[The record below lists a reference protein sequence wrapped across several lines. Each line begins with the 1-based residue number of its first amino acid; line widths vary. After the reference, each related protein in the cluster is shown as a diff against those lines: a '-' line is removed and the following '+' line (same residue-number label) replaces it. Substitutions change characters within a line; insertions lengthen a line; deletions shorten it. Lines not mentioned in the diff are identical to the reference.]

1 MLLVK
6 YTGLIFEMRFEMF
19 QIVMFLLS
27 VPVTWYVW
35 WGVLGFEDRVWVS
48 DFSRSIF
55 STHDISQ
62 FSKQNPQASLQL
74 FQLRPEKLPV
84 A

>member
-27 VPVTWYVW
+27 VPVTLYVW

-48 DFSRSIF
+48 DFSG
-55 STHDISQ
+55 
-62 FSKQNPQASLQL
+62 QL
-74 FQLRPEKLPV
+74 FRRLEKLP
-84 A
+84 AGLRILF

>member
-27 VPVTWYVW
+27 VPVTFLCGGQS
-35 WGVLGFEDRVWVS
+35 WGLKIGFGFPTFLAKRATFPAAGKVAGWPEDFVLKTVKCHVY
-48 DFSRSIF
+48 
-55 STHDISQ
+55 
-62 FSKQNPQASLQL
+62 
-74 FQLRPEKLPV
+74 
-84 A
+84 